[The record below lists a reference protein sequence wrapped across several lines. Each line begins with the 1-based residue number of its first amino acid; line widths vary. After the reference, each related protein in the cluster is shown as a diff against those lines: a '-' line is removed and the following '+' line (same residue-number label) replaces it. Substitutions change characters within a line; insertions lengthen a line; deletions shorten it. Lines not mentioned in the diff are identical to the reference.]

1 VRTERWYWEAIL
13 WNSCEGVK
21 RESGGEERDMSGIK
35 EWIDTMF
42 I

>member
-1 VRTERWYWEAIL
+1 LCEQRDGTGKLFFGIPVRE
-13 WNSCEGVK
+13 S